1 MASRSRVITRQDH
14 PFHANLIK
22 LADGA
27 TGVVAQ
33 RVRSCLAQVGGL
45 AATPGGLRQAF
56 AVLDRRGAYPIST
69 GFAGI

>member
-1 MASRSRVITRQDH
+1 LSPEAGNAPRLEGPAAFCFAEQA
-14 PFHANLIK
+14 F
-22 LADGA
+22 GA
-27 TGVVAQ
+27 VGVVAQ
-33 RVRSCLAQVGGL
+33 RVRSRLAQVGGL